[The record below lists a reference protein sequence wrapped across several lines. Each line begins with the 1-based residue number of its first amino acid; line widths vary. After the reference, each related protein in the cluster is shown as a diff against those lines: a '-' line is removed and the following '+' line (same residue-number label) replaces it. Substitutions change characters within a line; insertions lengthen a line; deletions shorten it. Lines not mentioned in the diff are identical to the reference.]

1 MSSASLTQSRI
12 VVRGKNW
19 TEQAWQWVKRNPDAW
34 PAAAIIAATLIAYH
48 FTLASMF
55 DFLRLDT
62 PLAYLPLLP
71 LFCVGIAVVTW
82 RRYANAPRPIQD
94 RQIDFL
100 VGIPM
105 VVVALL
111 FITLAPVIASTYYW
125 TDRADVL
132 SLALFAAG
140 ATIIGYGITWFW
152 RMKASFLFLV
162 LMWPALYLHVLP
174 SLMQKFADGTN
185 AALAQIVHVLPLGVT
200 LGGQPGLLVVN
211 QAHAAPLQISVG
223 SACSGANSVLGFALI
238 GGAIMT
244 TLGGGKGRKLLWWT
258 AGMVLAFIFN
268 IFRLV
273 SILALA
279 SWGHPSLAL
288 GGYHAVI
295 GLILFAIVVM
305 VMLFALP
312 WFGLRTKDPV
322 TTDVAVTR
330 RAAKKVKVDATS
342 PLGTSSLLEQHL
354 TAKALEGSTPSV
366 ASDASTV
373 DDSANAASTPA
384 AHPITSSS
392 PAMPAR
398 VFSAIFR
405 PARSAAKFTAVS
417 FGLAAAS
424 AVLFAIANI
433 TRLGVASAIAS
444 GHTPSIDAGSGND
457 AFVGATGFFMYLFLA
472 VGGISLLVWLWR
484 TVTNNEVL
492 GAEGTKFSPLF
503 SVGSWFI
510 PLANLVL
517 VPRALMEAWRAAEP
531 SADVS
536 TGESRAKLRA
546 PRTILAFWITFVVA
560 YFSSFAISGAATGT
574 GKALAGSMT
583 QSAIL
588 SIVAAVFRIVAAILA
603 VRLVLSLTDR
613 QERRTSLRRVE
624 MVKSAAETA
633 PVAAPSAGAV
643 PAASFLTRLAA
654 RPERPWTLQ
663 RKLATGAVLVL
674 TAIVALADQG
684 LQPYAAFNDGS
695 GSPTVKPFGNATA
708 PKGWSVY
715 QIAEYPWATQ
725 YFGDNS
731 TWYRYTVT
739 PPGTQAVAYADVI
752 LTDDKGS
759 LDTYNLQNCFLFHN
773 YDIRTSEKID
783 LGNGVYGLLLN
794 YTDPATNTKWGTVS
808 WAWPVE
814 YKNDTYYE
822 RVTPTSSPLQGAPSN
837 APSFQ
842 PQGGLQDVFLDLL
855 NGVSGGHNDPSAAPQ
870 YRNVDSALEGTS
882 TALVSHAV
890 TGKAV

>member
-1 MSSASLTQSRI
+1 MSTASLTQSGLAQ
-12 VVRGKNW
+12 RGTRW
-19 TEQAWQWVKRNPDAW
+19 AEQFWQYAKKHREAW
-34 PAAAIIAATLIAYH
+34 PAVAIIVATLIAYH

-71 LFCVGIAVVTW
+71 LFCVGIAVVTAK
-82 RRYANAPRPIQD
+82 RFEHAPRPIQD

-111 FITLAPVIASTYYW
+111 FITLAPIIASTYYW

-152 RMKASFLFLV
+152 RLKASFIFLV
-162 LMWPALYLHVLP
+162 LMWPALYLHLLP
-174 SLMQKFADGTN
+174 SVMQKFADYTN

-200 LGGQPGLLVVN
+200 LGGQAGLLIVN

-223 SACSGANSVLGFALI
+223 TACSGANSVLGFALI
-238 GGAIMT
+238 GGAILS
-244 TLGGGKGRKLLWWT
+244 TLGGGKGRKLLWWI
-258 AGMVLAFIFN
+258 AGMTLAFIFN
-268 IFRLV
+268 IVRLV

-279 SWGHPSLAL
+279 SWGHPGLAL

-312 WFGLRTKDPV
+312 WFGLHTKDPV
-322 TTDVAVTR
+322 TMGEGVTR
-330 RAAKKVKVDATS
+330 AARKVKTDTTPVF
-342 PLGTSSLLEQHL
+342 GTTSLLEQHL
-354 TAKALEGSTPSV
+354 AERAVAESV
-366 ASDASTV
+366 ARTNEPSTEAPSDAGQPDIPQQPAGAPPSPPVIPAVLST
-373 DDSANAASTPA
+373 
-384 AHPITSSS
+384 IY
-392 PAMPAR
+392 
-398 VFSAIFR
+398 R
-405 PARSAAKFTAVS
+405 PARGTAKFAAFN
-417 FGLAAAS
+417 FGFAAFM
-424 AVLFAIANI
+424 AVLFGIANV
-433 TRLGVASAIAS
+433 TRLGIAGAIS
-444 GHTPSIDAGSGND
+444 GGHTPSVDSASGSD
-457 AFVGATGFFMYLFLA
+457 TFVTATGFFMYLFLA
-472 VGGISLLVWLWR
+472 VGGVSVLVWLWR
-484 TVTNNEVL
+484 IVTNNSVL
-492 GAEGTKFSPLF
+492 GATETRFSPNKA
-503 SVGSWFI
+503 VGVWLI
-510 PLANLVL
+510 PFVNLVL
-517 VPRALMEAWRAAEP
+517 APRTLIEAWRAAEP
-531 SADVS
+531 SAAVS
-536 TGESRAKLRA
+536 TESSRSTIKQ
-546 PRTILAFWITFVVA
+546 PRLIVVWWVTFAIGLLLTIF
-560 YFSSFAISGAATGT
+560 ISGAATGV
-574 GKALAGSMT
+574 GASLAGALRW
-583 QSAIL
+583 SAIL
-588 SIVAAVFRIVAAILA
+588 GIVASVFRIVAAVLA
-603 VRLVLSLTDR
+603 IRLLLSLTKR
-613 QERRTSLRRVE
+613 QEQRASLRRVE
-624 MVKSAAETA
+624 MAKSAMATTSGA
-633 PVAAPSAGAV
+633 AAP
-643 PAASFLTRLAA
+643 ASSSLLAQLTNQAK
-654 RPERPWTLQ
+654 RPWTLQ

-695 GSPTVKPFGNATA
+695 GSPTVKPFGPSSA
-708 PKGWSVY
+708 PSGWEIY

-739 PPGTQAVAYADVI
+739 RPGTGAVAYADVI

-759 LDTYNLQNCFLFHN
+759 LDTYNLQNCFLFHD

-822 RVTPTSSPLQGAPSN
+822 RIALTSSPLQGAPSD

-842 PQGGLQDVFLDLL
+842 PAGGLQDIFLDLL
-855 NGVSGGHNDPSAAPQ
+855 NGVSGGHNDPSAAPL
-870 YRNVDSALEGTS
+870 YENVDNALEGTA
-882 TALVSHAV
+882 TVLVRHTV
-890 TGKAV
+890 TGKTS